1 MESSTA
7 SEHFDDDMGYHRF
20 LLLAVWTNFMSA
32 SQQHKIIAAL
42 HTLPFIDIDA
52 EVAKRVE
59 FLKQSL
65 TTAGAKALVL
75 GLSGGVD
82 STTAGKLAQMACD
95 QLNQQHHTQEYQFVA
110 VRLPY
115 GVQADESD
123 AQLALEFIQP
133 SHRMEINIE
142 AMVKGLDLAS
152 ESLIEWLKPSAN
164 KLDFSRGNNK
174 ARARMSSQYYVASL
188 LNGLVIGT
196 DHGAEAVTG
205 FFTKH
210 GDGACDIAPLF
221 GLNKRQVRSLA
232 AHVGAPDCL
241 VYKVPTADL
250 EENNPQQADEESL
263 GVTYDQIDDY
273 LEGKVISKEAQKIL
287 EQRYR
292 ETEHKRQG
300 PVTLYCNWD
309 V

>member
-1 MESSTA
+1 
-7 SEHFDDDMGYHRF
+7 
-20 LLLAVWTNFMSA
+20 MSA

-59 FLKQSL
+59 FLKHSL
-65 TTAGAKALVL
+65 ITADAKSLVL

-95 QLNQQHHTQEYQFVA
+95 QLNQQHHTTQYQFIA

-115 GVQADESD
+115 GVQADEGD

-133 SHRMEINIE
+133 SLRLEINIK
-142 AMVKGLDLAS
+142 AMVKGLDLAA
-152 ESLIEWLKPSAN
+152 ESLIKVVNPSAH

-174 ARARMSSQYYVASL
+174 ARARMTAQYYVASL

-196 DHGAEAVTG
+196 DHGAEAITG

-232 AHVGAPDCL
+232 AYVGAPDCL
-241 VYKVPTADL
+241 VHKTPTADL
-250 EENNPQQADEESL
+250 EEDNPQQADEESL
-263 GVTYDQIDDY
+263 GITYDQIDDY
-273 LEGKVISKEAQKIL
+273 LEGKAVSSDVKQKL

-292 ETEHKRQG
+292 QTEHKRQG
-300 PVTLYCNWD
+300 PVTLYCNWE

>member
-1 MESSTA
+1 MI
-7 SEHFDDDMGYHRF
+7 
-20 LLLAVWTNFMSA
+20 A

-59 FLKQSL
+59 FLKHSL
-65 TTAGAKALVL
+65 ITADAKSLVL

-95 QLNQQHHTQEYQFVA
+95 QLNQQHHTTQYQFIA

-115 GVQADESD
+115 GVQADEGD

-133 SHRMEINIE
+133 SLRLEINIK
-142 AMVKGLDLAS
+142 AMVKGLDLAA
-152 ESLIEWLKPSAN
+152 ESLIKVVNPSAH

-174 ARARMSSQYYVASL
+174 ARARMTAQYYVASL

-196 DHGAEAVTG
+196 DHGAEAITG

-232 AHVGAPDCL
+232 AYVGAPDCL
-241 VYKVPTADL
+241 VHKTPTADL
-250 EENNPQQADEESL
+250 EEDNPQQADEESL
-263 GVTYDQIDDY
+263 GITYDQIDDY
-273 LEGKVISKEAQKIL
+273 LEGKALSSDVKQKL

-292 ETEHKRQG
+292 QTEHKRQG

-309 V
+309 I

>member
-1 MESSTA
+1 MIT
-7 SEHFDDDMGYHRF
+7 
-20 LLLAVWTNFMSA
+20 
-32 SQQHKIIAAL
+32 SQQHKIIASL
-42 HTLPFIDIDA
+42 NTLPTIDVAI
-52 EVAKRVE
+52 EVSKRVE
-59 FLKQSL
+59 FLKHSL
-65 TTAGAKALVL
+65 MTAGAKSLVL

-95 QLNQQHHTQEYQFVA
+95 QLNLKYQTNDYQFIA

-123 AQLALEFIQP
+123 AQLALDFIQP
-133 SHRMEINIE
+133 NQRLEINID
-142 AMVKGLDLAS
+142 AMVKGLDLAAKELVALAEPNS
-152 ESLIEWLKPSAN
+152 HQ
-164 KLDFSRGNNK
+164 LDFSRGNNK
-174 ARARMSSQYYVASL
+174 ARARMSAQYYVASL

-196 DHGAEAVTG
+196 DHGAEAITG

-232 AHVGAPDCL
+232 AYLGAPDNL
-241 VYKVPTADL
+241 VNKTPTADL
-250 EENNPQQADEESL
+250 EEHNPQQADEDSL
-263 GVTYDQIDDY
+263 GITYDQIDDY
-273 LEGKVISKEAQKIL
+273 LEGKDISSDAQLQL

-292 ETEHKRQG
+292 QTEHKRQG
-300 PVTLYCNWD
+300 PVTLYCSWD

>member
-1 MESSTA
+1 MIT
-7 SEHFDDDMGYHRF
+7 
-20 LLLAVWTNFMSA
+20 
-32 SQQHKIIAAL
+32 SQQHEIIASL
-42 HTLPFIDIDA
+42 NTLPTIDVAI
-52 EVAKRVE
+52 EVSRRVE
-59 FLKQSL
+59 FLKHSVM
-65 TTAGAKALVL
+65 TAGAKSLVL

-95 QLNQQHHTQEYQFVA
+95 QLNLQYQTNDYQFIA

-123 AQLALEFIQP
+123 AQLALDFIQP
-133 SHRMEINIE
+133 NQRLEINID
-142 AMVKGLDLAS
+142 AMVKGLDLAAKELVALAEPNS
-152 ESLIEWLKPSAN
+152 HQ
-164 KLDFSRGNNK
+164 LDFSRGNNK
-174 ARARMSSQYYVASL
+174 ARARMSAQYYVASL

-196 DHGAEAVTG
+196 DHGAEAITG

-232 AHVGAPDCL
+232 AYLGAPDNL
-241 VYKVPTADL
+241 VNKTPTADL
-250 EENNPQQADEESL
+250 EEHNPQQADEDSL
-263 GVTYDQIDDY
+263 GITYDQIDDY
-273 LEGKVISKEAQKIL
+273 LEGKDISSDAQLQL

-292 ETEHKRQG
+292 QTEHKRQG
-300 PVTLYCNWD
+300 PVTLYCSWD

>member
-1 MESSTA
+1 
-7 SEHFDDDMGYHRF
+7 
-20 LLLAVWTNFMSA
+20 MSA

-59 FLKQSL
+59 FLKHSL
-65 TTAGAKALVL
+65 ITADAKSLVL

-95 QLNQQHHTQEYQFVA
+95 QLNQQHHTTQYQFIA

-115 GVQADESD
+115 GVQADEGD

-133 SHRMEINIE
+133 SLRLEINIK
-142 AMVKGLDLAS
+142 AMVKGLDLAA
-152 ESLIEWLKPSAN
+152 ESLIKVVNPSDH

-174 ARARMSSQYYVASL
+174 ARARMSAQYYVASL

-196 DHGAEAVTG
+196 DHGAEAITG

-232 AHVGAPDCL
+232 AYVGAPDCL
-241 VYKVPTADL
+241 VHKTPTADL
-250 EENNPQQADEESL
+250 EEDNPQQADEESL
-263 GVTYDQIDDY
+263 GITYDQIDDY
-273 LEGKVISKEAQKIL
+273 LEGKAVSSDVKQKL

-292 ETEHKRQG
+292 QTEHKRQG

-309 V
+309 I

>member
-1 MESSTA
+1 
-7 SEHFDDDMGYHRF
+7 
-20 LLLAVWTNFMSA
+20 MSA

-52 EVAKRVE
+52 EVTKRVE
-59 FLKQSL
+59 FLKHSL
-65 TTAGAKALVL
+65 ITTGVKALVL

-95 QLNQQHHTQEYQFVA
+95 QLNQQHHTQEYQFIA

-133 SHRMEINIE
+133 SLRMEINIE

-152 ESLIEWLKPSAN
+152 ESLIEQVNPSAH

-174 ARARMSSQYYVASL
+174 ARARMSAQYYVASL

-196 DHGAEAVTG
+196 DHGAEAITG

-221 GLNKRQVRSLA
+221 GLNKRQIRSLA
-232 AHVGAPDCL
+232 DYIGAPDCL
-241 VYKVPTADL
+241 VHKIPTADL
-250 EENNPQQADEESL
+250 EENNPQQADEDSL

-273 LEGKVISKEAQKIL
+273 LEGKIISREARQTL

-292 ETEHKRQG
+292 DTEHKRHG

>member
-1 MESSTA
+1 MIT
-7 SEHFDDDMGYHRF
+7 
-20 LLLAVWTNFMSA
+20 
-32 SQQHKIIAAL
+32 SQQHKIIASL
-42 HTLPFIDIDA
+42 NTLPTIDVAI
-52 EVAKRVE
+52 EVSKRVE
-59 FLKQSL
+59 FLKHSL
-65 TTAGAKALVL
+65 MTAGAKSLVL

-95 QLNQQHHTQEYQFVA
+95 QLNLQYQTNDYQFIA

-123 AQLALEFIQP
+123 AQLALDFIQP
-133 SHRMEINIE
+133 NQRLEINID
-142 AMVKGLDLAS
+142 AMVKGLDLAAKELLALAEPNS
-152 ESLIEWLKPSAN
+152 HQ
-164 KLDFSRGNNK
+164 LDFSRGNNK
-174 ARARMSSQYYVASL
+174 ARARMSAQYYVASL

-196 DHGAEAVTG
+196 DHGAEAITG

-232 AHVGAPDCL
+232 AYLGAPDNL
-241 VYKVPTADL
+241 VNKTPTADL
-250 EENNPQQADEESL
+250 EEHNPQQADEDSL
-263 GVTYDQIDDY
+263 GITYDQIDDY
-273 LEGKVISKEAQKIL
+273 LEGKDISSDAQLQL

-292 ETEHKRQG
+292 QTEHKRQG
-300 PVTLYCNWD
+300 PVTLYCSWD

>member
-1 MESSTA
+1 MIT
-7 SEHFDDDMGYHRF
+7 
-20 LLLAVWTNFMSA
+20 
-32 SQQHKIIAAL
+32 SQQHKIIASL
-42 HTLPFIDIDA
+42 NTLPTIDVAI
-52 EVAKRVE
+52 EVSKRVE
-59 FLKQSL
+59 FLKHSL
-65 TTAGAKALVL
+65 MTAGAKSLVL

-95 QLNQQHHTQEYQFVA
+95 QLNLQYQTNDYQFIA

-123 AQLALEFIQP
+123 AQLALDFIQP
-133 SHRMEINIE
+133 NQRLEINID
-142 AMVKGLDLAS
+142 AMVKGLDLAAKELVALAEPNS
-152 ESLIEWLKPSAN
+152 HQ
-164 KLDFSRGNNK
+164 LDFSRGNNK
-174 ARARMSSQYYVASL
+174 ARARMSAQYYVASL

-196 DHGAEAVTG
+196 DHGAEAITV

-232 AHVGAPDCL
+232 AYLGAPDNL
-241 VYKVPTADL
+241 VNKTPTADL
-250 EENNPQQADEESL
+250 EEHNPQQADEDSL
-263 GVTYDQIDDY
+263 GITYDQIDDY
-273 LEGKVISKEAQKIL
+273 LEGKDISSDAQLQL

-292 ETEHKRQG
+292 QTEHKRQG
-300 PVTLYCNWD
+300 PVTLYCSWD

>member
-1 MESSTA
+1 
-7 SEHFDDDMGYHRF
+7 
-20 LLLAVWTNFMSA
+20 MSA

-59 FLKQSL
+59 FLKHSL
-65 TTAGAKALVL
+65 ITADAKSLVL

-95 QLNQQHHTQEYQFVA
+95 QLNQQHHTTQYQFIA

-115 GVQADESD
+115 GVQADEGD

-133 SHRMEINIE
+133 SRHLEINIK
-142 AMVKGLDLAS
+142 AMVKGLDLAA
-152 ESLIEWLKPSAN
+152 ESLIKVVNPSDH

-174 ARARMSSQYYVASL
+174 ARARMTAQYYVASL

-196 DHGAEAVTG
+196 DHGAEAITG

-232 AHVGAPDCL
+232 AYLGAPDCL
-241 VYKVPTADL
+241 VHKTPTADL
-250 EENNPQQADEESL
+250 EEDNPQQADEESL
-263 GVTYDQIDDY
+263 GITYDQIDDY
-273 LEGKVISKEAQKIL
+273 LEGKAVSSDVKQKL

-292 ETEHKRQG
+292 QTEHKRQG

-309 V
+309 I

>member
-1 MESSTA
+1 
-7 SEHFDDDMGYHRF
+7 
-20 LLLAVWTNFMSA
+20 MSA
-32 SQQHKIIAAL
+32 SKQHKIIAAL
-42 HTLPFIDIDA
+42 HTLPFIDIEA

-59 FLKQSL
+59 FLKHSL
-65 TTAGAKALVL
+65 ITADAKSLVL

-95 QLNQQHHTQEYQFVA
+95 QLNQQHHTTQYQFIA

-115 GVQADESD
+115 GVQADEGD

-133 SHRMEINIE
+133 SLRLEINIK
-142 AMVKGLDLAS
+142 AMVKGLDLAA
-152 ESLIEWLKPSAN
+152 ESLIKVVNPSAH

-174 ARARMSSQYYVASL
+174 ARARMTAQYYVASL

-196 DHGAEAVTG
+196 DHGAEAITG

-232 AHVGAPDCL
+232 AYVGAPDCL
-241 VYKVPTADL
+241 VHKTPTADL
-250 EENNPQQADEESL
+250 EEDNPQQADEESL
-263 GVTYDQIDDY
+263 GITYDQIDDY
-273 LEGKVISKEAQKIL
+273 LEGKAVSSDVKQKL

-292 ETEHKRQG
+292 QTEHKRQG

-309 V
+309 I

>member
-1 MESSTA
+1 
-7 SEHFDDDMGYHRF
+7 
-20 LLLAVWTNFMSA
+20 MSA

-52 EVAKRVE
+52 EVTKRVE
-59 FLKQSL
+59 FLKYSL
-65 TTAGAKALVL
+65 ITAGVKVLVL
-75 GLSGGVD
+75 GVSGGVD

-95 QLNQQHHTQEYQFVA
+95 QLNLQHHTKQYQFIA

-115 GVQADESD
+115 GIQADESD
-123 AQLALEFIQP
+123 AQLALDFIKP
-133 SHRMEINIE
+133 NLRVDINIE
-142 AMVKGLDLAS
+142 AMVKGLDLAA
-152 ESLIEWLKPSAN
+152 ESLIEMINPSAH

-174 ARARMSSQYYVASL
+174 ARARMSAQYYVASL
-188 LNGLVIGT
+188 HHGLVIGT
-196 DHGAEAVTG
+196 DHGAEAITG

-232 AHVGAPDCL
+232 ASVGAPDSL
-241 VYKVPTADL
+241 VYKTPTADL
-250 EENNPQQADEESL
+250 EEHNPQQADEDSL
-263 GVTYDQIDDY
+263 GITYDQIDDY
-273 LEGKVISKEAQKIL
+273 LEGKVISSVAQQKL

-292 ETEHKRQG
+292 QTEHKRQG
-300 PVTLYCNWD
+300 PITLYCNWD

>member
-1 MESSTA
+1 MIT
-7 SEHFDDDMGYHRF
+7 
-20 LLLAVWTNFMSA
+20 
-32 SQQHKIIAAL
+32 SQQHKIIASL
-42 HTLPFIDIDA
+42 NTLPTIDVAI
-52 EVAKRVE
+52 EVSKRVE
-59 FLKQSL
+59 FLKHSL
-65 TTAGAKALVL
+65 MTAGAKSLVL

-95 QLNQQHHTQEYQFVA
+95 QLNLQYQTNDYQFIA

-123 AQLALEFIQP
+123 AQLAMDFIQP
-133 SHRMEINIE
+133 NQRLEINID
-142 AMVKGLDLAS
+142 AMVKGLDLAAKELVALAEPNS
-152 ESLIEWLKPSAN
+152 HQ
-164 KLDFSRGNNK
+164 LDFSRGNNK
-174 ARARMSSQYYVASL
+174 ARARMSAQYYVASL

-196 DHGAEAVTG
+196 DHGAEAITG

-232 AHVGAPDCL
+232 AYLGAPDNL
-241 VYKVPTADL
+241 VNKTPTADL
-250 EENNPQQADEESL
+250 EEHNPQQADEDSL
-263 GVTYDQIDDY
+263 GITYDQIDDY
-273 LEGKVISKEAQKIL
+273 LEGKDISSDAQLQL

-292 ETEHKRQG
+292 QTEHKRQG
-300 PVTLYCNWD
+300 PVTLYCSWD

>member
-1 MESSTA
+1 
-7 SEHFDDDMGYHRF
+7 
-20 LLLAVWTNFMSA
+20 MSA

-59 FLKQSL
+59 FLKHSL
-65 TTAGAKALVL
+65 MTAGVKVLVL

-95 QLNQQHHTQEYQFVA
+95 QLNLQHHTNQYQFIS

-115 GVQADESD
+115 GIQADEDD

-133 SHRMEINIE
+133 SLRVEINIE
-142 AMVKGLDLAS
+142 AMVKGLDVAS
-152 ESLIEWLKPSAN
+152 ESLIEMVRPSAN

-174 ARARMSSQYYVASL
+174 ARARMSAQYYVASL
-188 LNGLVIGT
+188 HHGLVIGT
-196 DHGAEAVTG
+196 DHGAEAITG

-232 AHVGAPDCL
+232 ASMGAPDYL
-241 VYKVPTADL
+241 VYKTPTADL
-250 EENNPQQADEESL
+250 EENNPQQADEDSL

-273 LEGKVISKEAQKIL
+273 LEGKVICSEARQKL

-292 ETEHKRQG
+292 QTEHKRQG

>member
-1 MESSTA
+1 
-7 SEHFDDDMGYHRF
+7 
-20 LLLAVWTNFMSA
+20 MSA

-42 HTLPFIDIDA
+42 HTLPFIDINA

-59 FLKQSL
+59 FLKHSL
-65 TTAGAKALVL
+65 ITADAKSLVL

-95 QLNQQHHTQEYQFVA
+95 QLNQQHHTTQYQFIA

-115 GVQADESD
+115 GVQADEGD

-133 SHRMEINIE
+133 SRRLEINIK
-142 AMVKGLDLAS
+142 AMVKGLDLAA
-152 ESLIEWLKPSAN
+152 ESLIKVVNPSAH

-174 ARARMSSQYYVASL
+174 ARARMTAQYYVASL

-196 DHGAEAVTG
+196 DHGAEAITG

-232 AHVGAPDCL
+232 AYVGAPDCL
-241 VYKVPTADL
+241 VHKTPTADL
-250 EENNPQQADEESL
+250 EEDNPQQADEESL
-263 GVTYDQIDDY
+263 GITYDQIDNY
-273 LEGKVISKEAQKIL
+273 LEGKALSSDVKQKL

-292 ETEHKRQG
+292 QTEHKRQG

-309 V
+309 I

>member
-1 MESSTA
+1 
-7 SEHFDDDMGYHRF
+7 
-20 LLLAVWTNFMSA
+20 MSA

-59 FLKQSL
+59 FLKHSL
-65 TTAGAKALVL
+65 ITADAKSLVL

-95 QLNQQHHTQEYQFVA
+95 QLNQQHHTTQYQFIA

-115 GVQADESD
+115 GVQADEGD

-133 SHRMEINIE
+133 SRRLEINIK
-142 AMVKGLDLAS
+142 AMVKGLDLAA
-152 ESLIEWLKPSAN
+152 ESLIKVVNPSDH

-174 ARARMSSQYYVASL
+174 ARARMTAQYYVASL

-196 DHGAEAVTG
+196 DHGAEAITG

-232 AHVGAPDCL
+232 AYVGAPDCL
-241 VYKVPTADL
+241 VHKTPTADL
-250 EENNPQQADEESL
+250 EEDNPQQADEESL
-263 GVTYDQIDDY
+263 GITYDQIDDY
-273 LEGKVISKEAQKIL
+273 LEGKAVSSDVKQKL

-292 ETEHKRQG
+292 QTEHKRQG

-309 V
+309 I

>member
-1 MESSTA
+1 
-7 SEHFDDDMGYHRF
+7 
-20 LLLAVWTNFMSA
+20 MSV

-52 EVAKRVE
+52 EVTKRVE
-59 FLKQSL
+59 FLKHSL
-65 TTAGAKALVL
+65 MTTGVKALVL

-95 QLNQQHHTQEYQFVA
+95 QLNQQHHTQEYQFIA

-133 SHRMEINIE
+133 SLRMEINIE
-142 AMVKGLDLAS
+142 AMVKGLDVAS
-152 ESLIEWLKPSAN
+152 ESLIERVNPSAH

-174 ARARMSSQYYVASL
+174 ARARMSAQYYVASL

-196 DHGAEAVTG
+196 DHGAEAITG

-221 GLNKRQVRSLA
+221 GLNKRQIRSLA
-232 AHVGAPDCL
+232 AYIGAPDCL
-241 VYKVPTADL
+241 VHKIPTADL
-250 EENNPQQADEESL
+250 EENNPQQADEDSL
-263 GVTYDQIDDY
+263 GVSYDQIDDY
-273 LEGKVISKEAQKIL
+273 LEGKVISREAQQTL

-292 ETEHKRQG
+292 DTEHKRQG

>member
-1 MESSTA
+1 MIT
-7 SEHFDDDMGYHRF
+7 
-20 LLLAVWTNFMSA
+20 
-32 SQQHKIIAAL
+32 SQQHKIIASL
-42 HTLPFIDIDA
+42 NTLPTIDVAI
-52 EVAKRVE
+52 EVSKRVE
-59 FLKQSL
+59 FLKHSL
-65 TTAGAKALVL
+65 MTAGAKSLVL

-95 QLNQQHHTQEYQFVA
+95 QLNLQYQTNDYQFIA

-123 AQLALEFIQP
+123 AQLALDFIQP
-133 SHRMEINIE
+133 NQRLEINID
-142 AMVKGLDLAS
+142 AMVKGLDLAAKELVALAEPNS
-152 ESLIEWLKPSAN
+152 HQ
-164 KLDFSRGNNK
+164 LDFSRGNNK
-174 ARARMSSQYYVASL
+174 ARARMSAQYYVASL

-196 DHGAEAVTG
+196 DHGAEAITG

-232 AHVGAPDCL
+232 AYLGAPDNL
-241 VYKVPTADL
+241 VNKTPTADL
-250 EENNPQQADEESL
+250 EEHHPQQADEDSL
-263 GVTYDQIDDY
+263 GITYDQIDDY
-273 LEGKVISKEAQKIL
+273 LEGKDISSDAQLQL

-292 ETEHKRQG
+292 QTEHKRQG
-300 PVTLYCNWD
+300 PVTLYCSWD

>member
-1 MESSTA
+1 
-7 SEHFDDDMGYHRF
+7 
-20 LLLAVWTNFMSA
+20 MSA

-59 FLKQSL
+59 FLKNSL
-65 TTAGAKALVL
+65 ITADAKSLVL

-95 QLNQQHHTQEYQFVA
+95 QLNQQHHTTQYQFIA

-115 GVQADESD
+115 GVQADEGD

-133 SHRMEINIE
+133 SLRLEINIK
-142 AMVKGLDLAS
+142 AMVKGLDVAA
-152 ESLIEWLKPSAN
+152 ESLIKVVNPSAH

-174 ARARMSSQYYVASL
+174 ARARMTAQYYVASL

-196 DHGAEAVTG
+196 DHGAEAITG

-232 AHVGAPDCL
+232 AYVGAPDCL
-241 VYKVPTADL
+241 VHKTPTADL
-250 EENNPQQADEESL
+250 EEDNPQQADEESL
-263 GVTYDQIDDY
+263 GITYDQIDDY
-273 LEGKVISKEAQKIL
+273 LEGKAVSSDVKQKL

-292 ETEHKRQG
+292 QTEHKRQG

-309 V
+309 I

>member
-1 MESSTA
+1 
-7 SEHFDDDMGYHRF
+7 
-20 LLLAVWTNFMSA
+20 MSA

-52 EVAKRVE
+52 EVTKRVE
-59 FLKQSL
+59 FLKHSL
-65 TTAGAKALVL
+65 MTTGVKALVL

-95 QLNQQHHTQEYQFVA
+95 QLNQQHHTQEYQFIA

-133 SHRMEINIE
+133 SLRMEINIE

-152 ESLIEWLKPSAN
+152 ESLIERVNPSAY

-174 ARARMSSQYYVASL
+174 ARARMSAQYYVASL

-196 DHGAEAVTG
+196 DHGAEAITG

-221 GLNKRQVRSLA
+221 GLNKRQIRSLA
-232 AHVGAPDCL
+232 AYIGAPDCL
-241 VYKVPTADL
+241 VHKIPTADL
-250 EENNPQQADEESL
+250 EENNPQQADEDSL

-273 LEGKVISKEAQKIL
+273 LEGKVISREAQQAL

-292 ETEHKRQG
+292 DTEHKRQG